1 MNPNDYSQPTRFKL
15 ESANTWNLLHKY
27 PPVTTSGNQFADLLG
42 RVDNLLNTDLAKLN
56 DAAKKLA
63 VPELYIPPAKKKD
76 EVKK

>member
-1 MNPNDYSQPTRFKL
+1 
-15 ESANTWNLLHKY
+15 
-27 PPVTTSGNQFADLLG
+27 LLG